1 MFVGLGII
9 QLALGTKGKVTAQSS
24 LYRKLFRDRWL
35 QRTVILR
42 DETLPFACV
51 CAGTHRAHI
60 DEDLSQKAIKVFLV
74 SLTSAQAVSC
84 GSDQACVKRVP
95 HHPSSHSSV
104 QDFDDD
110 VKGNVHETALK
121 VMLWDSSHF
130 TEGVAGFLLDL
141 RNKDAF
147 SK

>member
-1 MFVGLGII
+1 M
-9 QLALGTKGKVTAQSS
+9 
-24 LYRKLFRDRWL
+24 KLCL
-35 QRTVILR
+35 LR
-42 DETLPFACV
+42 V

-95 HHPSSHSSV
+95 HLPSSHSSV